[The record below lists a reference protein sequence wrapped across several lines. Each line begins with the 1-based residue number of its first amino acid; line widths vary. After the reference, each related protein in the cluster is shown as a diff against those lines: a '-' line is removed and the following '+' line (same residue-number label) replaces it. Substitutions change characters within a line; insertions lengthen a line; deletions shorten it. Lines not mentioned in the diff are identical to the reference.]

1 MVFVGDGGEVEVH
14 LVRRIGIALE
24 AVEQGLRL
32 GVHPRVQKKR
42 RRRELVA
49 VGGGAVQGVVQGFL
63 PLSGTDLAFDHPDP
77 DVRIVR
83 VLLDQA
89 VIDFVRFGVLPVRL
103 QQAGQLEPR
112 VDEFRA
118 PFS

>member
-1 MVFVGDGGEVEVH
+1 MH

-63 PLSGTDLAFDHPDP
+63 PLSGADLAFDLIQMSGLSGSCSI
-77 DVRIVR
+77 R
-83 VLLDQA
+83 LL
-89 VIDFVRFGVLPVRL
+89 
-103 QQAGQLEPR
+103 
-112 VDEFRA
+112 
-118 PFS
+118 